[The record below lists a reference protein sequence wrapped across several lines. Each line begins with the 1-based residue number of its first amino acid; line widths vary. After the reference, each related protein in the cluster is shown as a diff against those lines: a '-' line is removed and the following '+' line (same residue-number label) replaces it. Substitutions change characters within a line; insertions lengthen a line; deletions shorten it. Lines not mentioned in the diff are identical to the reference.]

1 VMRKYLTPIGMIL
14 GTAALVWAG
23 SARAEPPASMTYMTE
38 TPALIACDTRPQ
50 IDEIIAAIKAGK
62 VKEKL
67 AEMQNIVDEH
77 GEPVC
82 VYGKLPSVVFGE
94 SEHIGQIEDHDR
106 LVDVWVANVGNHN
119 AAFYVLWGEVVDST
133 GV

>member
-1 VMRKYLTPIGMIL
+1 MRKYLTPIGMIL

-23 SARAEPPASMTYMTE
+23 SARAEPPASMTYMTQ
-38 TPALIACDTRPQ
+38 TPALIACDTRPRM
-50 IDEIIAAIKAGK
+50 DEVITAIKAGK

-67 AEMQNIVDEH
+67 EELSKVTDDK

-82 VYGKLPSVVFGE
+82 VYGNLSSVVFGL
-94 SEHIGQIEDHDR
+94 SEHIGEIQDRDR
-106 LVDVWVANVGNHN
+106 LVDVWVANVGNRN
-119 AAFYVLWGEVVDST
+119 AAFFVLWGEVVDAT